1 LPEPRVPEDEAT
13 QPGEGRGAQLAAW
26 RGWDLFERAPLFG

>member
-13 QPGEGRGAQLAAW
+13 QPGERGCETCSVEAT
-26 RGWDLFERAPLFG
+26 GFV